1 MVIIPELNEALS
13 YHLYY
18 YRNSLALCKFILY
31 GQMDIKIINIKYLS
45 LENLR
50 MLKANA
56 LIIN

>member
-18 YRNSLALCKFILY
+18 YRNSLALYKFLLY
-31 GQMDIKIINIKYLS
+31 GQMDVKINYIKYLS
-45 LENLR
+45 LKNLR
-50 MLKANA
+50 TLKVNS